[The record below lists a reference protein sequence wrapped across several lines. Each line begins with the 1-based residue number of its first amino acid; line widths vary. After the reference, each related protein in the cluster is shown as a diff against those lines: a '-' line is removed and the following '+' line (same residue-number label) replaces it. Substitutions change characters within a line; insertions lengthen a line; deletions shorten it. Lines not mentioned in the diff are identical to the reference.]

1 MIVLDTNV
9 LSELMR
15 PAPEE
20 GVIDWLDAASRRED
34 VATTA
39 ITVAEILYGIERLPD
54 DRRKQQFAEIAAAM
68 FEEDFA
74 DAILA
79 FDAEAAVLYAERVAA
94 SETAGQPG
102 AMADAQIAAIC
113 AQHDATLATRN
124 TEDFRS
130 LGVALINPWEAA

>member
-15 PAPEE
+15 PAPAPA
-20 GVIDWLDAASRRED
+20 VITWLDTASSRELI
-34 VATTA
+34 AITA

-54 DRRKQQFAEIAAAM
+54 GRRKQQLGEIAGVI

-79 FDAEAAVLYAERVAA
+79 FDAQTAVLYAERVAA
-94 SETAGQPG
+94 SEAAGHPCS
-102 AMADAQIAAIC
+102 MADAQIAAIC
-113 AQHDATLATRN
+113 ARHNATLATRN
-124 TEDFRS
+124 TKDFRS
-130 LGVALINPWEAA
+130 LGVALINPWEDG

>member
-15 PAPEE
+15 PAPAPT
-20 GVIDWLDAASRRED
+20 VIAWLDAASSGELI
-34 VATTA
+34 ATTA

-54 DRRKQQFAEIAAAM
+54 GRRKQQLGEIAAAM

-79 FDAEAAVLYAERVAA
+79 FDAQAAVFYAERVAA
-94 SETAGQPG
+94 SEAAGHPC
-102 AMADAQIAAIC
+102 AMADAQIAALC

-124 TEDFRS
+124 TKDFRS
-130 LGVALINPWEAA
+130 LGVALINPWEDG